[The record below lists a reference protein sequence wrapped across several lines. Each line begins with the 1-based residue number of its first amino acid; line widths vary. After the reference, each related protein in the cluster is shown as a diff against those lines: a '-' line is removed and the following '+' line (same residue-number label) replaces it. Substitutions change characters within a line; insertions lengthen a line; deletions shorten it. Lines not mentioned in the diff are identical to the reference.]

1 MNSGILELRLFFNW
15 FWHCSSMFGNHLIL
29 NTAFFFLL
37 HNVLILKMCILSLK
51 STCLKLVESTS
62 LSEALLI
69 SNENVNLSSNVFLT
83 LKHVAG
89 QVLAL
94 DTYSVGFRLN

>member
-15 FWHCSSMFGNHLIL
+15 FWHRSSMFGNHLIL
-29 NTAFFFLL
+29 NTAFLL
-37 HNVLILKMCILSLK
+37 HNVLILKMCLLSLK

-69 SNENVNLSSNVFLT
+69 SN
-83 LKHVAG
+83 
-89 QVLAL
+89 
-94 DTYSVGFRLN
+94 